1 MNGNFNSKLSSVYR
15 FLMTRLKCI
24 LLKCQF
30 VKLVA
35 DEPVVY
41 VSHDSHKK
49 DEYVTTIFAEDDD
62 LDIDDDYI
70 RWNITDDTK
79 LIPWDYPNV
88 TRTDRL
94 FYIDGCKFGKII
106 IIIYTALHF
115 VTSSGIAPSLS
126 TIRDNKN

>member
-1 MNGNFNSKLSSVYR
+1 MSDCDRNPEDQFTVLV
-15 FLMTRLKCI
+15 TQIKCI
-24 LLKCQF
+24 LLKCQS
-30 VKLVA
+30 VNLLA

-62 LDIDDDYI
+62 LDIDGDYI

-94 FYIDGCKFGKII
+94 FYIDGRKFGKVI
-106 IIIYTALHF
+106 IIIYTVLFLVH
-115 VTSSGIAPSLS
+115 LS
-126 TIRDNKN
+126 RRLTR